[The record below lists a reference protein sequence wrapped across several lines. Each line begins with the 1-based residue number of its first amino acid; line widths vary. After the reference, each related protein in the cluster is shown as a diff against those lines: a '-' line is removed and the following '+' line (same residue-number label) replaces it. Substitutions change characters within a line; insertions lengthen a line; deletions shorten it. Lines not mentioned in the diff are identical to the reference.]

1 MSHILF
7 LEWNSFA
14 NEYMK
19 RAWTAAGDTFTC
31 FSFSA
36 KEKNT
41 RFDPELTKSIA
52 QSLITGNYDYMFSFN
67 YFPVAAM
74 AAQACRVRYVAWVYD
89 SPYAQL

>member
-19 RAWTAAGDTFTC
+19 RAWTAAGDTYT
-31 FSFSA
+31 SFHFRA

-41 RFDPELTKSIA
+41 RFDGELTKSIA
-52 QSLITGNYDYMFSFN
+52 QELLTGH
-67 YFPVAAM
+67 
-74 AAQACRVRYVAWVYD
+74 
-89 SPYAQL
+89 